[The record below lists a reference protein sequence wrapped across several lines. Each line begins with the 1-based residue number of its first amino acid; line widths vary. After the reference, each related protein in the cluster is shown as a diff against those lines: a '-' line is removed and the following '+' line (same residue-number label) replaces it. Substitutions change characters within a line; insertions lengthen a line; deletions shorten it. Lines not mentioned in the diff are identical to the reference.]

1 MKKVIVIIMTILSIL
16 LIATGIL
23 ISINIKE
30 NTNPEDNIKEE
41 NEVRTTTLE
50 EITTPDQIVK
60 FKSTEISYRDKVSQ
74 LTITMISNIDYEELY
89 LKVDFNLKEKETHMI
104 KFQEVKANEEYQY
117 IIQSS
122 KDLTKST
129 SWNITQI
136 TKEEFDNKNTLK

>member
-1 MKKVIVIIMTILSIL
+1 MKKVIVIIMTVLSIL
-16 LIATGIL
+16 LIATGI
-23 ISINIKE
+23 IIGINIKE
-30 NTNPEDNIKEE
+30 NTNHKDNLEE

-50 EITTPDQIVK
+50 EITTPDQIIK
-60 FKSTEISYRDKVSQ
+60 FKSTEVSYRDKVSQ
-74 LTITMISNIDYEELY
+74 LTITMVSKVDYEELY
-89 LKVDFNLKEKETHMI
+89 LKIEFNLEKKETQMI

>member
-1 MKKVIVIIMTILSIL
+1 MKKVIVIIMAILSIL
-16 LIATGIL
+16 LIATGIM
-23 ISINIKE
+23 IGINKKE
-30 NTNPEDNIKEE
+30 TTNHKDNLEE

-50 EITTPDQIVK
+50 EITTPDQIIK
-60 FKSTEISYRDKVSQ
+60 FKSTEVSYRDKVSQ
-74 LTITMISNIDYEELY
+74 LTITMVSKVDYKELY
-89 LKVDFNLKEKETHMI
+89 LKIEFNLEKKETQMI

>member
-1 MKKVIVIIMTILSIL
+1 MKKVIVIIMTVLSIL
-16 LIATGIL
+16 LIATGIM
-23 ISINIKE
+23 IGINKKE
-30 NTNPEDNIKEE
+30 TTNHKDNLEE

-50 EITTPDQIVK
+50 EITTPDQIIK
-60 FKSTEISYRDKVSQ
+60 FKSTEVSYRDKVSQ
-74 LTITMISNIDYEELY
+74 LTITMVSKVDYKELY
-89 LKVDFNLKEKETHMI
+89 IKIEFNLEKKETQMI

>member
-1 MKKVIVIIMTILSIL
+1 MKKVIVIIMTLLSIL
-16 LIATGIL
+16 LIATGIM
-23 ISINIKE
+23 IGINKKE
-30 NTNPEDNIKEE
+30 TTNHKDNLEE

-50 EITTPDQIVK
+50 EITTPDQIIK
-60 FKSTEISYRDKVSQ
+60 FKSTEVSYRDRVSQ
-74 LTITMISNIDYEELY
+74 LTIAMVSKVDYKELY
-89 LKVDFNLKEKETHMI
+89 LKIEFNLEKKETQMI

>member
-1 MKKVIVIIMTILSIL
+1 MKKVIVIIMTVLSIL
-16 LIATGIL
+16 LIATGIM
-23 ISINIKE
+23 IGINKKE
-30 NTNPEDNIKEE
+30 TTNHKDNLEE
-41 NEVRTTTLE
+41 NEVRKTTLE
-50 EITTPDQIVK
+50 EITTPDQIIK
-60 FKSTEISYRDKVSQ
+60 FKSTEVSYRDKVSQ
-74 LTITMISNIDYEELY
+74 LTITMVSKVDYKELY
-89 LKVDFNLKEKETHMI
+89 LKIEFNLEKKETQMI

>member
-1 MKKVIVIIMTILSIL
+1 
-16 LIATGIL
+16 
-23 ISINIKE
+23 
-30 NTNPEDNIKEE
+30 
-41 NEVRTTTLE
+41 
-50 EITTPDQIVK
+50 
-60 FKSTEISYRDKVSQ
+60 
-74 LTITMISNIDYEELY
+74 MISTIDYEELY

>member
-1 MKKVIVIIMTILSIL
+1 MKKVIVIIMTVLSIL
-16 LIATGIL
+16 LIATGIM
-23 ISINIKE
+23 IGINKKE
-30 NTNPEDNIKEE
+30 TTNHKNNLEE
-41 NEVRTTTLE
+41 NEVRKTTLE
-50 EITTPDQIVK
+50 EITTPDQIIK
-60 FKSTEISYRDKVSQ
+60 FKSTEVSYRDKVSQ
-74 LTITMISNIDYEELY
+74 LTITMISKVDYEELY
-89 LKVDFNLKEKETHMI
+89 IKIEFNLEKKETQMI

>member
-1 MKKVIVIIMTILSIL
+1 MKKVIVIIMTVLSIL
-16 LIATGIL
+16 LIATGIM
-23 ISINIKE
+23 IGINKKE
-30 NTNPEDNIKEE
+30 TTNHKDNLEE

-50 EITTPDQIVK
+50 EITTPDQIIK
-60 FKSTEISYRDKVSQ
+60 FKSTEVSYRDKVSQ
-74 LTITMISNIDYEELY
+74 LTITMISKVDYKELY
-89 LKVDFNLKEKETHMI
+89 LKIEFNLEKKETQMI